1 MWKEIVAVGILAFAL
16 GSTPTSARTAHELP
30 AAEAQMPL
38 LGLPVYTSDGV
49 EIGAVTDTGTDE
61 DGRLVLLAEVGRPL
75 GIGTETVA
83 SPLDLAA
90 FGRDRIDLS
99 LTEREVRDILAAA
112 AHNKDADV

>member
-1 MWKEIVAVGILAFAL
+1 
-16 GSTPTSARTAHELP
+16 
-30 AAEAQMPL
+30 
-38 LGLPVYTSDGV
+38 
-49 EIGAVTDTGTDE
+49 
-61 DGRLVLLAEVGRPL
+61 LVLLAEVGRPL

-83 SPLDLAA
+83 IPLDLAA

>member
-1 MWKEIVAVGILAFAL
+1 MWKEIIAAGILAFAL
-16 GSTPTSARTAHELP
+16 VPAPAFARTAPELS
-30 AAEAQMPL
+30 AAEAPAPL
-38 LGLPVYTSDGV
+38 LGLPVFTSDGV

-83 SPLDLAA
+83 IPLDLAA